1 MTDKTVHDLYKLTSS
16 EYSKNNKAWY
26 ETNPLFWVILVQTGM
41 FYSLPTIQ
49 MVLDSSR
56 IFTITGNQDYCYYNS
71 LCQRPLGD
79 LRDFNH
85 IFSNL
90 GYVVLGCMFHYI
102 VYKKEENEKLLDS
115 SLGIPRQYSLYYA
128 MGHSLIGIGVM
139 SSCYHVCPT
148 TITFQFDT
156 TYMYLLAFFMI
167 IKIYQSRHPD
177 LVCSAFRGFLFLGV
191 CLVFE
196 ACSLY
201 FTGSVIRILFT
212 VFFVGTLFSMS
223 IYTYTNGEVRMD
235 YKAFFNAT
243 TFVYHGLLSGE
254 MGWFQVFLCPRK
266 MFITLL
272 ILTNLSFCFLFS
284 VHDEKGISEILLFT
298 FIGNLMFYLSYYVIM
313 KLYCGERLA
322 WHCVIFLLL
331 DLLCVFPALYFFTQ
345 LEKNPKVSAAKSR
358 GLNCECTFLGFFD
371 QHDLWHFLGGYGLF
385 FMFMFL
391 LSLDDNCLHD
401 PRDQIPVF

>member
-1 MTDKTVHDLYKLTSS
+1 MWETMLKQGSFIIDGANYPEGFYIVLVLEPQDACGIRANETEDSAPASSTNQKLKITIKENSPEINYWLGTGIVGFGYLLVLILSSCIIAYVNRKNQDTSKATIKDKCNIRRRMTNKTVHDLYKLTSS

-102 VYKKEENEKLLDS
+102 VHKKEENEKLLDS

-196 ACSLY
+196 
-201 FTGSVIRILFT
+201 VN
-212 VFFVGTLFSMS
+212 
-223 IYTYTNGEVRMD
+223 IYT
-235 YKAFFNAT
+235 
-243 TFVYHGLLSGE
+243 
-254 MGWFQVFLCPRK
+254 
-266 MFITLL
+266 
-272 ILTNLSFCFLFS
+272 
-284 VHDEKGISEILLFT
+284 
-298 FIGNLMFYLSYYVIM
+298 
-313 KLYCGERLA
+313 
-322 WHCVIFLLL
+322 
-331 DLLCVFPALYFFTQ
+331 
-345 LEKNPKVSAAKSR
+345 
-358 GLNCECTFLGFFD
+358 
-371 QHDLWHFLGGYGLF
+371 
-385 FMFMFL
+385 
-391 LSLDDNCLHD
+391 
-401 PRDQIPVF
+401 